1 MPPISIDSTI
11 NLEGVVAAIGILAAA
26 IGYIFSLIRTARDN
40 RQWKLERADNIVILE
55 ILESDPVNG
64 LNESEIMSYFKKPEY
79 QQLIKQLKASRPE
92 KLKMDYLESRLRNLQ
107 YESFLDRTLAR
118 KYVLRT
124 RYEYKPDELTQREI
138 EIKRHKME
146 YLSSK
151 LKVSKLIEIL
161 KINMDEMEIWDRRN
175 AIRAFAAIGNDVALD
190 ELINHLESKEPKVAL
205 ATALEI
211 SEILRDGERYTK
223 FN

>member
-175 AIRAFAAIGNDVALD
+175 AIRAFAAIGNDVAID